1 MMDNR
6 SLKSQALS
14 LVAVFPAD
22 KDEAQELY
30 RLMGELLN
38 GWLLSDGQTDE
49 YGERVTPPIIPLTD

>member
-38 GWLLSDGQTDE
+38 GWLHSDGQTDE
-49 YGERVTPPIIPLTD
+49 YGERVTPPHYSAN